1 MSDTETQTTD
11 ETQTTETKTKV
22 FFGVS
27 LELAGKTISL
37 DPKNDIN
44 EIKEKGIEVELPAG
58 ERVYLGT
65 VGTSFNTILQTLGAV
80 DEDKRASFLNEDGTL
95 NTEELPDIT
104 VLQNAANLLVE
115 AGLYV
120 DEFHVR
126 IPGSTANQTVT
137 DQTTSEETTVVKKD
151 KTAYTVGLSA
161 EWQDDAGQLIDGLD
175 LKLRGIYF
183 KISNEE

>member
-1 MSDTETQTTD
+1 MAD
-11 ETQTTETKTKV
+11 TKV

-37 DPKNDIN
+37 EPKNAIN

-65 VGTSFNTILQTLGAV
+65 VGTSLGSIIGTLGVEADFIV
-80 DEDKRASFLNEDGTL
+80 TADEAAQSGGTL
-95 NTEELPDIT
+95 KEGAIDPDVLPDIT
-104 VLQNAANLLVE
+104 VLQNAANLLLE

-126 IPGSTANQTVT
+126 IPGAATNGTVA
-137 DQTTSEETTVVKKD
+137 KD

-161 EWQDDAGQLIDGLD
+161 EWQDDAGKLIDGLD

-183 KISNEE
+183 KVSNEE